1 VKILVHVMV
10 AVLTL
15 WAICAVGLNFL
26 GIDLY
31 WPLYVADEE
40 PIPHH
45 RLLTAR
51 NGVFLTFAYYGLMF
65 LWNSFEKVSPVHFLK
80 VYLLM
85 TTIAGALVYTKLEIY
100 ALNEVLSLAG
110 LLACALVIHLG
121 SKLNYRRYF
130 TGDSDEPL

>member
-1 VKILVHVMV
+1 MKIPVHVMV

-31 WPLYVADEE
+31 WPFYVADEE

-51 NGVFLTFAYYGLMF
+51 NGVFLTFAYSGLMF
-65 LWNSFEKVSPVHFLK
+65 LWNSFEKVSPLHFLK

-85 TTIAGALVYTKLEIY
+85 TTIAGALVCTKLEIY